1 MTEGHRIFTVS
12 FCIAFF
18 RKGFYEKT
26 ISVPAEYATEA
37 EAVAMVGAGSDHPR
51 TVRTG
56 RGAGCGEVRVVFPGG
71 DGCFGSI
78 PVRPTGGTV
87 GAGLLKLC
95 RSLLLVGATIL
106 RMEGEKINGEKTKS
120 HTRPHRAESVRGERS
135 HNGRRR

>member
-26 ISVPAEYATEA
+26 ISVPAEYETET
-37 EAVAMVGAGSDHPR
+37 EAVAVVGAGSDHPR

-56 RGAGCGEVRVVFPGG
+56 RGAVRGEVWVVLPGG
-71 DGCFGSI
+71 DGRTGRV

-87 GAGLLKLC
+87 GTGLPVLC
-95 RSLLLVGATIL
+95 RSLLLVWTATL
-106 RMEGEKINGEKTKS
+106 
-120 HTRPHRAESVRGERS
+120 
-135 HNGRRR
+135 